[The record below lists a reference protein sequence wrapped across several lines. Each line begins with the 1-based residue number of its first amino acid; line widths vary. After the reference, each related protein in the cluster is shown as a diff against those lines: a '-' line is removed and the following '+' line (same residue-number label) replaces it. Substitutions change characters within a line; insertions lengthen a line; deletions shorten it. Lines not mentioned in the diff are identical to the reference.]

1 MVTAE
6 DVKKAM
12 STVQEPE
19 LGRDLVALDMVKDV
33 RIDGGK
39 VSVTV
44 ELTTPACPLKE
55 KIERECHAALKA
67 IPGVA
72 ETAVS
77 LTHRVLKQKPVPDKE
92 SIPGIK
98 NVIAVYACKGGVG
111 KSTVAVNLAAAL
123 KLDGASVGIFDAD
136 IYGPNVPLMMGAAGN
151 PEGDGEKI
159 QPMSA
164 HGVKLMSMGFLTN
177 ESTPMIWRGPM
188 VHGAV
193 RQLLRDTVW
202 GELDYLVVDLPPGT
216 GDAQLTLIQSVPLA
230 GVVIVTTPQDVAL
243 LDGVKGIQMFRKLG
257 VPVLGL
263 VENMSG
269 FTCPHCQHETAI
281 FSKGGGE
288 REAERLKIP
297 FLGAVP
303 LDPSMVT
310 AGDTG
315 VPIVLSHPKSAQAK
329 ALRWM
334 AQVTAGQISVANMG
348 LSYSGSPA
356 PATA

>member
-164 HGVKLMSMGFLTN
+164 HGVKLMSMGFLTT
-177 ESTPMIWRGPM
+177 ESTPMIWRG
-188 VHGAV
+188 
-193 RQLLRDTVW
+193 
-202 GELDYLVVDLPPGT
+202 
-216 GDAQLTLIQSVPLA
+216 LTLIQSVPLA